1 MSDVSA
7 RRNDRW
13 YVSLWRVAII
23 AIVAIVC
30 LTGRN
35 EAARA
40 DTVSW
45 SGTWDTRWRESGA
58 KMELTQR
65 GAEVFGNY
73 PVYGGRIEGK
83 VEGRVLRGQWIEGAR
98 SGAITFV
105 LAPDGQTFMGRFDTG
120 EWWTGGRSN
129 NQEASVPLDQT
140 GAREALRTFIMA
152 GNAVRSG
159 ALDEIGTAEA
169 VVDFGPAGDNMAPG
183 EKLAAARSLFEL
195 VDLTT
200 VQLWTVPGQRAQGP
214 SLVVSLAQA
223 GTSATLPLTMVQGD
237 DKRWFIAMPDAQAM
251 DSFRKALLTRTG
263 GKARPADDYLHRRSP
278 RDALRAFA
286 AGIAD
291 WNGAGREVALDALDL
306 SDFSEA
312 TRQDEGQLAAQYI
325 NEVLSR
331 VGAII
336 PQEVPDDIGSR
347 EPYLVVSHPEGRV
360 VIAASGAGDAESW
373 RFDARTVRH
382 ARDLFIATENMPLA
396 TGDTLPEP
404 LSNYF
409 RARRWV
415 HDQVPALL
423 ARAGPLEAWQII
435 GVILLLAVAFGAAW
449 LLSFILLL
457 LLRVVVG
464 GKIIASERQVA
475 WPLRL
480 TVMLI
485 LYRFFVPALGLPER
499 ASQFSVGAT
508 GVALALSVI
517 WGGWKLI
524 DALGDRFVKRAER
537 SIGTLDDIAIL
548 LVLAALKIV
557 LLAGGLLFVAD
568 ALSLPYDGVVASLGI
583 GGLAV
588 AFASKETLSNV
599 FGAALIATDRPFRR
613 GDWINSGDVA
623 GTVEH
628 VGIRSTRIRTAADS
642 LVFVPNGKLA
652 DATVNNLGTR
662 RHRLCD
668 LKSLLAY
675 GTTSKQVD
683 DFVMELANVVAS
695 VPSSVPSR
703 TLISVNAMTTDG
715 IELGLICYLD
725 VATQAQELSAR
736 TTLNMGI
743 LRLAEKLGI
752 VLGKRETAS

>member
-40 DTVSW
+40 DRVSW

-169 VVDFGPAGDNMAPG
+169 VVDFGPAGDDMAPG
-183 EKLAAARSLFEL
+183 EKLAAARRLFDL
-195 VDLTT
+195 IDLTT
-200 VQLWTVPGQRAQGP
+200 VQL
-214 SLVVSLAQA
+214 
-223 GTSATLPLTMVQGD
+223 
-237 DKRWFIAMPDAQAM
+237 
-251 DSFRKALLTRTG
+251 
-263 GKARPADDYLHRRSP
+263 
-278 RDALRAFA
+278 
-286 AGIAD
+286 
-291 WNGAGREVALDALDL
+291 
-306 SDFSEA
+306 
-312 TRQDEGQLAAQYI
+312 
-325 NEVLSR
+325 
-331 VGAII
+331 
-336 PQEVPDDIGSR
+336 
-347 EPYLVVSHPEGRV
+347 
-360 VIAASGAGDAESW
+360 
-373 RFDARTVRH
+373 
-382 ARDLFIATENMPLA
+382 
-396 TGDTLPEP
+396 
-404 LSNYF
+404 
-409 RARRWV
+409 
-415 HDQVPALL
+415 
-423 ARAGPLEAWQII
+423 
-435 GVILLLAVAFGAAW
+435 
-449 LLSFILLL
+449 
-457 LLRVVVG
+457 
-464 GKIIASERQVA
+464 
-475 WPLRL
+475 
-480 TVMLI
+480 
-485 LYRFFVPALGLPER
+485 
-499 ASQFSVGAT
+499 
-508 GVALALSVI
+508 
-517 WGGWKLI
+517 
-524 DALGDRFVKRAER
+524 
-537 SIGTLDDIAIL
+537 
-548 LVLAALKIV
+548 
-557 LLAGGLLFVAD
+557 
-568 ALSLPYDGVVASLGI
+568 
-583 GGLAV
+583 
-588 AFASKETLSNV
+588 
-599 FGAALIATDRPFRR
+599 
-613 GDWINSGDVA
+613 
-623 GTVEH
+623 
-628 VGIRSTRIRTAADS
+628 
-642 LVFVPNGKLA
+642 
-652 DATVNNLGTR
+652 
-662 RHRLCD
+662 
-668 LKSLLAY
+668 LAY
-675 GTTSKQVD
+675 GTTAKQVD
-683 DFVMELANVVAS
+683 DFVTELANVVAS

>member
-1 MSDVSA
+1 
-7 RRNDRW
+7 
-13 YVSLWRVAII
+13 
-23 AIVAIVC
+23 
-30 LTGRN
+30 
-35 EAARA
+35 
-40 DTVSW
+40 
-45 SGTWDTRWRESGA
+45 
-58 KMELTQR
+58 
-65 GAEVFGNY
+65 
-73 PVYGGRIEGK
+73 
-83 VEGRVLRGQWIEGAR
+83 
-98 SGAITFV
+98 
-105 LAPDGQTFMGRFDTG
+105 
-120 EWWTGGRSN
+120 
-129 NQEASVPLDQT
+129 
-140 GAREALRTFIMA
+140 
-152 GNAVRSG
+152 
-159 ALDEIGTAEA
+159 
-169 VVDFGPAGDNMAPG
+169 
-183 EKLAAARSLFEL
+183 
-195 VDLTT
+195 
-200 VQLWTVPGQRAQGP
+200 
-214 SLVVSLAQA
+214 
-223 GTSATLPLTMVQGD
+223 
-237 DKRWFIAMPDAQAM
+237 
-251 DSFRKALLTRTG
+251 
-263 GKARPADDYLHRRSP
+263 
-278 RDALRAFA
+278 
-286 AGIAD
+286 
-291 WNGAGREVALDALDL
+291 
-306 SDFSEA
+306 
-312 TRQDEGQLAAQYI
+312 
-325 NEVLSR
+325 
-331 VGAII
+331 
-336 PQEVPDDIGSR
+336 
-347 EPYLVVSHPEGRV
+347 
-360 VIAASGAGDAESW
+360 
-373 RFDARTVRH
+373 
-382 ARDLFIATENMPLA
+382 
-396 TGDTLPEP
+396 
-404 LSNYF
+404 
-409 RARRWV
+409 
-415 HDQVPALL
+415 
-423 ARAGPLEAWQII
+423 LEAWQII